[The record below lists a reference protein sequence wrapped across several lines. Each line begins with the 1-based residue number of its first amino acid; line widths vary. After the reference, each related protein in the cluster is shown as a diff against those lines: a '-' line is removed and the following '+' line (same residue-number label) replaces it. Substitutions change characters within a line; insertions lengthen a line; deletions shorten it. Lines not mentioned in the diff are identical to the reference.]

1 VPGIGD
7 GGETN
12 GVPVRA
18 GEARLLGGIDPRRVL
33 EEETG
38 RAFPGAVLLV
48 RSRGQDRLVAA
59 TGWTAEEG
67 TGAVRAQVTPD
78 TLFDVASLTKAI
90 GLMPVALALAAEG
103 RLDLSAPVGRYLS
116 WTRDRW
122 IGAVTTDLLLRHA
135 SGLAAW
141 RPYGPEF
148 CAERGLSS
156 AGTPGAREYLRRRLA
171 SEEPESPPGTACV
184 YSDLG
189 YLVAQEV
196 CEAAGGAPLDVLFR
210 QRVAGP
216 LGLVRT
222 SFRPIRRGRAQ
233 PLSPGEAGTI
243 AATECCPLRGRCL
256 QGEVHDENAWVLGG
270 VAGHAGL
277 FSTAP
282 ETARIVQALRD
293 SWAGTRDWLP
303 RDLLREAWDPGRRL
317 PGSTRL
323 LGLDTPSP
331 SGSLAGDRAPEGTAG
346 HLGFTGTS
354 FWVDLPG
361 DAIVVLLSHRVH
373 PTRDREGIRE
383 ARRRIHDACWDWIR
397 GGQGDRDARLL

>member
-1 VPGIGD
+1 M
-7 GGETN
+7 
-12 GVPVRA
+12 A
-18 GEARLLGGIDPRRVL
+18 GIDPRQVL

-48 RSRGQDRLVAA
+48 RVRGRDEIKAA

-67 TGAVRAQVTPD
+67 TGAVRAPVTPE
-78 TLFDVASLTKAI
+78 TLFDLASLTKA
-90 GLMPVALALAAEG
+90 LCTMPVALSLAAEG
-103 RLDLSAPVGRYLS
+103 RLDLSAPVGRFLP
-116 WTRDRW
+116 WLRDRW
-122 IGAVTTDLLLRHA
+122 LGAVTTDLLLRHA

-141 RPYGPEF
+141 RPYGPDL
-148 CAERGLSS
+148 CAGHGLDV
-156 AGTPGAREYLRRRLA
+156 AGTPWARDQVRRRLA
-171 SEEPESPPGTACV
+171 SEEALASPGTACL

-196 CEAAGGAPLDVLFR
+196 CEAVGGAPLDVLFR
-210 QRVAGP
+210 ERVAGP

-222 SFRPIRRGRAQ
+222 AFRPFRGGQA
-233 PLSPGEAGTI
+233 PALSVGEAGAI
-243 AATECCPLRGRCL
+243 AATECCPLRRRCL

-277 FSTAP
+277 FGTAA
-282 ETARIVQALRD
+282 EVAAIVQALRD
-293 SWAGTRDWLP
+293 AWAGTGDFLP
-303 RDLLREAWDPGRRL
+303 RALLREAWDPRRRL

-331 SGSLAGDRAPEGTAG
+331 SGSLAGDRAPPGTAG

-361 DAIVVLLSHRVH
+361 DIIVVLITHRVH
-373 PTRDREGIRE
+373 PSRDREGIRE
-383 ARRRIHDACWDWIR
+383 ARRRVHDACWDR
-397 GGQGDRDARLL
+397 FRAGDGGSGSPAL